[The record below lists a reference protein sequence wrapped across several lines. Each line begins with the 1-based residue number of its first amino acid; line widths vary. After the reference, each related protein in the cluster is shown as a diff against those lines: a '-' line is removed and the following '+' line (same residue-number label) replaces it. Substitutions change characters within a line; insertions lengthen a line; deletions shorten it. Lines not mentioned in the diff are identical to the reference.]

1 MTNFNFYCII
11 ILGYRYIIKHGDK
24 IKNMR
29 KTILAFIIVTLAFN
43 TGCTNSNEYEAT
55 DVYKAEHEEIV
66 EPAKEE
72 NVNNIIEDEEVS
84 YLTLYRLYIDVKE
97 TYESFCSL
105 NYSSELT
112 ETTYDSIE
120 NTIRMY
126 ELHNYDNRDTMYKM
140 LNNSLEKLN
149 YIDSEIKAT
158 DDYYCLTKLYSNTI
172 DMMNEWDRYKEYA
185 LRNNYDIPDNI
196 QSKLDSALELSCK
209 VGEIDYFDKS
219 IDEINKLNSDVLT
232 LVASINKDYT
242 TLLNNS
248 NNSNEQAL
256 ILIDNKH
263 YVY

>member
-1 MTNFNFYCII
+1 
-11 ILGYRYIIKHGDK
+11 
-24 IKNMR
+24 MR
-29 KTILAFIIVTLAFN
+29 KTILAFIIVTLALS

-55 DVYKAEHEEIV
+55 DVYKAEHEEIT
-66 EPAKEE
+66 EE
-72 NVNNIIEDEEVS
+72 NVNNNAEYKEVS
-84 YLTLYRLYIDVKE
+84 YITLHDLYKDVKE

-112 ETTYDSIE
+112 ENTYDSIE

-126 ELHNYDNRDTMYKM
+126 ELHNYDNRNTMYEM
-140 LNNSLEKLN
+140 LNNSLEKLD
-149 YIDSEIKAT
+149 YIDSEIRAT

-196 QSKLDSALELSCK
+196 QSKLDSALDLSCK

-232 LVASINKDYT
+232 LMTSINKDYT
-242 TLLNNS
+242 TLLNSN

-256 ILIDNKH
+256 VLIDSKH